1 MLKLVIDTALLY
13 SPLALLWGA
22 LGFFAVRWSL
32 RRKNKVVRRIVKA
45 GLLLCLA
52 ALTAGVLYGILRF
65 SGTIMFA
72 DDNTISYNW
81 FDASWRD
88 DGFEY
93 VYKCGIAFV
102 VIAAAVLSERKQGD
116 GKQDQD

>member
-1 MLKLVIDTALLY
+1 MLKLVISTALLY
-13 SPLALLWGA
+13 LPLALLWGV
-22 LGFFAVRWSL
+22 LGFFAARWSL
-32 RRKNKVVRRIVKA
+32 RRKNKVMRRIVKA
-45 GLLLCLA
+45 GFLLCLA
-52 ALTAGVLYGILRF
+52 AMIAGVLYGILRF

-93 VYKCGIAFV
+93 IYKCGAVSV
-102 VIAAAVLSERKQGD
+102 VIAAALLSERKQEN
-116 GKQDQD
+116 GKQD